1 MKMLSKQG
9 KSLSLKQFK
18 KMVKEAENSEMISI
32 NESKRRFNQYRENYL
47 KSLK

>member
-32 NESKRRFNQYRENYL
+32 NESKEDSINIE
-47 KSLK
+47 KII